1 MKIFIGFAVLIS
13 LLFLFGG
20 LFAVDI
26 VGDDL
31 SDKTAAIR
39 TAHGYVSEP
48 VTEKYSMKQIDSLTS
63 KYNYSFTSS
72 NAAGSGVYP

>member
-1 MKIFIGFAVLIS
+1 MRFFIGIVVLVS

-26 VGDDL
+26 VGDDQ
-31 SDKTAAIR
+31 SDKTAAIK
-39 TAHGYVSEP
+39 TAHGYVSPP

-63 KYNYSFTSS
+63 KDNYAFTSA
-72 NAAGSGVYP
+72 NAAGSVSYP